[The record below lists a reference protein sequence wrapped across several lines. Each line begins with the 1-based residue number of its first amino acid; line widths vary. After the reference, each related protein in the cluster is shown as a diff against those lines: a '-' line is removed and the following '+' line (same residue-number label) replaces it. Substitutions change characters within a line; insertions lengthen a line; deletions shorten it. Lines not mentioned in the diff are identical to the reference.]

1 MLFHFWGNSMKIKL
15 LLSLI
20 ALSLVPAQLCAMAT
34 TIKTFK
40 NQQGA
45 TIILIGHLPLNSL
58 DVTED
63 SDEYRQFSSVIPPLK
78 KRQLDDFIE
87 HLRNKN
93 NALIVLDPSTIDIK
107 ALTHTAADIVIV
119 DNFQRS
125 KDIIQSMPNDIENV
139 LKVYNLDYYDT
150 LLQKCVNMEAAIAQW
165 NNAAIK
171 AHFDNMHQSLIPLKE
186 KLRYF
191 LSLPV
196 DRDFDFDAFLD
207 YLDYEDTIKQLITV
221 ENELYSFE
229 VLTAIANSATQYKN
243 MYVYVADIHIDS
255 FVLTQLGYENI
266 LNIADFLKMLGFNEA
281 FTQSS
286 YQLMDEEAMVDIA
299 SGMNALALDLK
310 SALKKAVNA

>member
-1 MLFHFWGNSMKIKL
+1 MKIKL

-87 HLRNKN
+87 HLRYKN
-93 NALIVLDPSTIDIK
+93 NALIVLDPSTIDSK

-125 KDIIQSMPNDIENV
+125 KDVIQSMPNDIENV

-165 NNAAIK
+165 NNADIK

-186 KLRYF
+186 KLCYF
-191 LSLPV
+191 SSFPIDKDL
-196 DRDFDFDAFLD
+196 DFEAF
-207 YLDYEDTIKQLITV
+207 LDYEDTIKQLITT

-229 VLTAIANSATQYKN
+229 VLAHIVNSVTQYKH
-243 MYVYVADIHIDS
+243 MYVSVADTHIDK
-255 FVLTQLGYENI
+255 FVLDHMGYANI
-266 LNIADFLKMLGFNEA
+266 LNVADFLKMLGFNEA

-286 YQLMDEEAMVDIA
+286 YQLIDEEALVDIA
-299 SGMNALALDLK
+299 SGMKALALDLK
-310 SALKKAVNA
+310 SALKKATIA